1 MKKKKIR
8 PFFSIITVVKNDEL
22 NIQKT
27 IKSIISQKFRDFEYI
42 VIDGKSSDKTFSK
55 IKKYN
60 TRINHISSKKDKGIY
75 FAMNR
80 GIKIAKGTFLI
91 FVNSG
96 DVLTKNALRN
106 INSFYKKNSKVDFI
120 FGTVKRYYTT
130 GPIIKSGY
138 NKFRLHYNFDFAT
151 SHSTGFYIK
160 LQSIKKLNFFNT
172 RYKCSADY
180 DLYYRA
186 IIKKNLKGASMNRN
200 TVIGIMKSG
209 GYSSKVSFWQHLLE
223 ETKIRYDNNQ
233 NIFLIIVIFCNA
245 VIKFIIKKNLE
256 FFFKI
261 ISKFF

>member
-1 MKKKKIR
+1 M
-8 PFFSIITVVKNDEL
+8 

-106 INSFYKKNSKVDFI
+106 INSFYKKN
-120 FGTVKRYYTT
+120 
-130 GPIIKSGY
+130 
-138 NKFRLHYNFDFAT
+138 
-151 SHSTGFYIK
+151 
-160 LQSIKKLNFFNT
+160 
-172 RYKCSADY
+172 
-180 DLYYRA
+180 
-186 IIKKNLKGASMNRN
+186 
-200 TVIGIMKSG
+200 
-209 GYSSKVSFWQHLLE
+209 
-223 ETKIRYDNNQ
+223 
-233 NIFLIIVIFCNA
+233 
-245 VIKFIIKKNLE
+245 
-256 FFFKI
+256 
-261 ISKFF
+261 